1 MTTIDS
7 LTEQALDAFWQ
18 VAVQQFPEAQSGD
31 LSPWATIKLELMAKT
46 AIREWIANNVNTQ
59 EDDIATGYRFRL
71 IWQVDR
77 FPDFQAAS
85 GLTGVVTAIDGSGVW
100 ARMDQPIA
108 GAEPW
113 DNHIHWQT
121 ESDFAADTIPV

>member
-1 MTTIDS
+1 MTTIDE
-7 LTEQALDAFWQ
+7 LTDEALAAFWEV
-18 VAVQQFPEAQSGD
+18 VADHFPEAESGN
-31 LSPWATIKLELMAKT
+31 LSPWATIQLETAAKA

-77 FPDFQAAS
+77 FPDFQAPC
-85 GLTGVVTAIDGSGVW
+85 GLTGVVTAVNDSGVW
-100 ARMDQPIA
+100 ARMDQSVA

-113 DNHIHWQT
+113 NNQIHWKT
-121 ESDFAADTIPV
+121 VEGFARDTVPI